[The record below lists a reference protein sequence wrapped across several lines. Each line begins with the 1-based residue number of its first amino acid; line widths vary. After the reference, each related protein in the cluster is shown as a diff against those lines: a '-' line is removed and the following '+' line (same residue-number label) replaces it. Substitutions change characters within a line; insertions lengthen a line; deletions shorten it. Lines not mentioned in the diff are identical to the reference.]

1 MHITG
6 TWRRARLA
14 AAAGACL
21 IALTACGESVGG
33 TSAGKTLVAANYGG
47 VTGKALKQELEDPYT
62 RATGTTFQQVNVGT
76 GFAAKLQAQAQ
87 SQNVSWDVIEGL
99 AGADA
104 AQLHELGLLEPLP
117 QDMKARLEKVSLP
130 GTVTDYG
137 VALAETGY
145 VIACNTAK
153 VSRCPADPA
162 QFWDTAAFP
171 GRRALPD
178 NPAAMLATALVADG
192 VKAQDV
198 FPIDTER
205 AFASMARIKPHVD
218 VWTTSGDQQMQV
230 MRDQQV
236 DMSIMWN
243 GRAKALMDQGVK
255 LRLEWTGSLVNP
267 NYMVVVKGG
276 PNTPEAMRYLE
287 WYATHPEA
295 QAGLARQLAY
305 GMSHVETAR
314 HLSQS
319 EAALL
324 PAAHADDNQVRLDP
338 QWWVGNRK
346 AVEQPWRELV
356 GG

>member
-6 TWRRARLA
+6 TWRRVRLTTA
-14 AAAGACL
+14 ACACL
-21 IALTACGESVGG
+21 VALTSCGEAVDG
-33 TSAGKTLVAANYGG
+33 TSGGKTLVAANYGG

-104 AQLHELGLLEPLP
+104 AQLHDLGLLEPLP
-117 QDMKARLEKVSLP
+117 QNTKARLEKVSLP

-137 VALAETGY
+137 VALLETGY

-153 VSRCPADPA
+153 VAKCPADPA
-162 QFWDTAAFP
+162 QFWDTTAFP

-178 NPAAMLATALVADG
+178 NAAAMLATALIADG
-192 VKAQDV
+192 VKAEDV
-198 FPIDTER
+198 YPIDTKR
-205 AFASMARIKPHVD
+205 AFASMARIKPQVA

-255 LRLEWTGSLVNP
+255 LRLEWSGSLVNP

-276 PNTPEAMRYLE
+276 PNTSEAMRYLE
-287 WYATHPEA
+287 WYATHPKE
-295 QAGLARQLAY
+295 QAGLAKQLAY
-305 GMSHVETAR
+305 GMSNVDTAR
-314 HLSQS
+314 YLTES

-338 QWWVGNRK
+338 QWWVTNRK

>member
-1 MHITG
+1 MDITG
-6 TWRRARLA
+6 TWRRVCLA
-14 AAAGACL
+14 TAAGTCL
-21 IALTACGESVGG
+21 LALTACGESAGDA
-33 TSAGKTLVAANYGG
+33 SAGRPLVAANYGG

-62 RATGTTFQQVNVGT
+62 KATGTTFQQVNVGT

-87 SQNVSWDVIEGL
+87 SGNVSWDVIEGL

-104 AQLHELGLLEPLP
+104 AQLNALGLLEPLP
-117 QDMKARLEKVSLP
+117 QDVKARLEKVSLP
-130 GTVTDYG
+130 GTVTGYG

-153 VSRCPADPA
+153 VARCPADPA
-162 QFWDTAAFP
+162 QFWDIEAFP

-178 NPAAMLATALVADG
+178 NAAAMLATALVADG
-192 VKAQDV
+192 IPAKDV
-198 FPIDTER
+198 FPIDTKR
-205 AFASMARIKPHVD
+205 AFASMAKIKPHVD

-255 LRLEWTGSLVNP
+255 LRLEWSGSLVNP

-276 PNTPEAMRYLE
+276 PNVAEAMRYLE

-305 GMSHVETAR
+305 GMSNVETAR
-314 HLSQS
+314 HLTSG

-324 PAAHADDNQVRLDP
+324 PAAHARDNQVRLDP
-338 QWWVGNRK
+338 QWWVDNRK
-346 AVEQPWRELV
+346 TVEQPWRELV